1 MKELLKRVK
10 LDVIIS
16 AACCIVFGVVLIL
29 WPVQVTTVACKAI
42 GAVLAV
48 LGAFRTL
55 SYLLSSGEKHRIN
68 LPFGLVLLF
77 VGIWIFVRPQ
87 SIQSMLL
94 IGIGVALFVHGFED
108 FKYALETKRNG
119 YDSWA
124 ILILLALLGMGF
136 GAACIVNCFGVI
148 SVTLGFIGAALIYD
162 GISALWI
169 VSRLAKAAH
178 MFRLAAEDAQAVEV
192 SSGGWE
198 LSEDEE

>member
-1 MKELLKRVK
+1 MPLMGWV
-10 LDVIIS
+10 
-16 AACCIVFGVVLIL
+16 
-29 WPVQVTTVACKAI
+29 
-42 GAVLAV
+42 
-48 LGAFRTL
+48 
-55 SYLLSSGEKHRIN
+55 
-68 LPFGLVLLF
+68 
-77 VGIWIFVRPQ
+77 
-87 SIQSMLL
+87 LL

-148 SVTLGFIGAALIYD
+148 SITLGFVGAALIYD

-178 MFRLAAEDAQAVEV
+178 RFRQAAKDVQTVEV
-192 SSGGWE
+192 SSDEWQ